1 MKLLT
6 TIAALLLSFSA
17 FSQDLIE
24 YRDFKFYQNGAE
36 ISFEE
41 VYELTFRYG
50 VAKTDFKRGMDY
62 YAISQQG
69 KLRARGR
76 NLINGYLTLGG
87 GGGSLLGYAVGKRF
101 VEDGV
106 YPVIYGIVFTASA
119 ACAGIA
125 LNSARYL
132 GTRKAFGKRADIKFS
147 KTAQK
152 LNEAVQIGKGQ

>member
-1 MKLLT
+1 MV
-6 TIAALLLSFSA
+6 ALLITFSA

-24 YRDFKFYQNGAE
+24 YRDFKFYQNGTE
-36 ISFEE
+36 MSFDE

-50 VAKTDFKRGMDY
+50 VAKTDFKRGMDN

-132 GTRKAFGKRADIKFS
+132 GTRKAFGKRADKKFS
-147 KTAQK
+147 ETAQK
-152 LNEAVQIGKGQ
+152 LNEAIQIGKSQ

>member
-1 MKLLT
+1 MKLLP
-6 TIAALLLSFSA
+6 TITALLLSFSA

-36 ISFEE
+36 ISFED
-41 VYELTFRYG
+41 VSKLTYTYG
-50 VAKTDFKRGMDY
+50 VAKTDFKRGMDN

-76 NLINGYLTLGG
+76 NLINGYITIGG
-87 GGGSLLGYAVGKRF
+87 GWGSLLAYALGREL

-106 YPVIYGIVFTASA
+106 FPIISGSVFTASA

-125 LNSARYL
+125 
-132 GTRKAFGKRADIKFS
+132 
-147 KTAQK
+147 
-152 LNEAVQIGKGQ
+152 

>member
-1 MKLLT
+1 MKILA
-6 TIAALLLSFSA
+6 TITALLLSFSA

-24 YRDFKFYQNGAE
+24 YRDFKFYQNGSE

-41 VYELTFRYG
+41 VSELTYRYG
-50 VAKTDFKRGMDY
+50 VAKTDFKRGLDN

-76 NLINGYLTLGG
+76 NLINGYLIIGG
-87 GGGSLLGYAVGKRF
+87 GGGSLLGYAVGMEL

-106 YPVIYGIVFTASA
+106 FPIISGIVFTASA
-119 ACAGIA
+119 ASAGIA

-132 GTRKAFGKRADIKFS
+132 GTRKEFGKRADNNFS
-147 KTAQK
+147 DTAQQ
-152 LNEAVQIGKGQ
+152 LNEAIQLGKSQ

>member
-1 MKLLT
+1 MKLLA
-6 TIAALLLSFSA
+6 TITALLLSFSA

-24 YRDFKFYQNGAE
+24 YRDFKFYQNGSE

-41 VYELTFRYG
+41 VSELTYRYG
-50 VAKTDFKRGMDY
+50 VAKTDFKRGLDN

-76 NLINGYLTLGG
+76 NLINGYLIFGG

-106 YPVIYGIVFTASA
+106 YPIIYGIVFTASA

-152 LNEAVQIGKGQ
+152 LNEAIQLVNSQ

>member
-1 MKLLT
+1 MRLLT
-6 TIAALLLSFSA
+6 IMAALALSFSA

-24 YRDFKFYQNGAE
+24 YRDFKFYQNGSE

-41 VYELTFRYG
+41 VSELTYRYG
-50 VAKTDFKRGMDY
+50 VAKTDFKRGLDN

-76 NLINGYLTLGG
+76 NLINGYLIFGG

-106 YPVIYGIVFTASA
+106 YPIIYGIVFTASA

-152 LNEAVQIGKGQ
+152 LNEAIQLVNSQ

>member
-6 TIAALLLSFSA
+6 TIAALLISFSA

-24 YRDFKFYQNGAE
+24 YRDFKFYQNGVE
-36 ISFEE
+36 ISFDE
-41 VYELTFRYG
+41 VYELTFTYG
-50 VAKTDFKRGMDY
+50 VAKTDFKRGMDN

-76 NLINGYLTLGG
+76 NLINGYLTIGG
-87 GGGSLLGYAVGKRF
+87 GWGSLLGFALGIEL

-106 YPVIYGIVFTASA
+106 FPIISGIVFTASA
-119 ACAGIA
+119 ASAGIA

-152 LNEAVQIGKGQ
+152 LNEAVQIGKSQ

>member
-6 TIAALLLSFSA
+6 TIAALLLSISA

-24 YRDFKFYQNGAE
+24 YRDFKFYRNGAE
-36 ISFEE
+36 MSFED
-41 VYELTFRYG
+41 VSELTYTYG
-50 VAKTDFKRGMDY
+50 VAKTDFKRGMDN

-76 NLINGYLTLGG
+76 NLINGYLTIGG
-87 GGGSLLGYAVGKRF
+87 GWGSLLGYAVGKRF

-106 YPVIYGIVFTASA
+106 FPIISGIVFTASA
-119 ACAGIA
+119 ASAGIA

-132 GTRKAFGKRADIKFS
+132 GTRNAFGKRADIKFS

>member
-1 MKLLT
+1 MKLLP
-6 TIAALLLSFSA
+6 TITALLLSFSA

-36 ISFEE
+36 ISFED
-41 VYELTFRYG
+41 VSKLTYTYG
-50 VAKTDFKRGMDY
+50 VAKTDFKRGMDN
-62 YAISQQG
+62 YAISQQD

-76 NLINGYLTLGG
+76 NLINGYITIGG
-87 GGGSLLGYAVGKRF
+87 GWGSLLAYALGREL

-106 YPVIYGIVFTASA
+106 FPIISGSVFTASA

-132 GTRKAFGKRADIKFS
+132 GTRKEFGKRADNNFS
-147 KTAQK
+147 DTAQQ
-152 LNEAVQIGKGQ
+152 LNEAVQLGKKK